1 MRGLIVILACL
12 IVSTAFLAPGTG
24 ALPLHASDDDDS
36 PGLRENL
43 LPAQQGDAK
52 AQVFVAYL
60 YETGQGVK
68 QNYAKAAEW
77 YGKAARQGNPEAQ
90 TQLGNMYR
98 LGRGVPQSYVL
109 AHMWLDLASRQ
120 GSKQASE
127 LITSVNKKMTRKQ
140 LAEASR
146 LAKNWKPEN

>member
-1 MRGLIVILACL
+1 MKGLAVNFARAAMMVVLL
-12 IVSTAFLAPGTG
+12 VSSSGI
-24 ALPLHASDDDDS
+24 LPLSAADDDDS
-36 PGLRENL
+36 PALRENL

-98 LGRGVPQSYVL
+98 QGRGVPQNYVL
-109 AHMWLDLASRQ
+109 AYMWLDLASQ
-120 GSKQASE
+120 KGSRQASE
-127 LITSVNKKMTRKQ
+127 LKKKVGSMMTAKQKDEARK
-140 LAEASR
+140 LLR
-146 LAKNWKPEN
+146 NWKGRK